1 MPLNYATSRWR
12 VFLRDDDGHLLS
24 PAKIEPINQEQPIY
38 LYLLKYFEGVN
49 RWATLF
55 RVSFPKLKKSVTGL
69 SRGDHAV

>member
-24 PAKIEPINQEQPIY
+24 PAKIESINQEQPIN
-38 LYLLKYFEGVN
+38 LYLIKYFERVN

-55 RVSFPKLKKSVTGL
+55 RVSFPKLKKSVTRL